1 MATSQTRDPS
11 TEPETDSES
20 ETPGVSAADAITAA
34 PALALNG
41 VLKGR
46 TLDELGDALNGNSAA
61 FSALWAVYPTF
72 PELAD
77 SEAEASEQAD
87 RRAQSVLFD
96 AAIQSDDTDTDD
108 TDTVIR
114 ITEEYENRYGD
125 QKVAIETPAPWEIE
139 EQAADPDAD
148 EYDVGTEWDDNSHA
162 VAVPPNAVI
171 KALIWNEHH
180 YEFHG
185 ADDAGHIDNQ
195 WTIDVSGIDR
205 LREAAT
211 DAGYQW
217 DDDRGTDPDHYL
229 ADDQPDGLDRLTAF
243 AEEGDTVR
251 VRYLKKNGN
260 GIGTKE
266 GEVTQAATGDE
277 ETEYGYS
284 PTQGLV
290 FERADG
296 NTTKLK
302 RDDDNDPG
310 VFGGGYYPFM
320 GQPVSVEVV
329 PTDADEA

>member
-1 MATSQTRDPS
+1 MATSATTTDDAQT
-11 TEPETDSES
+11 ETN
-20 ETPGVSAADAITAA
+20 TPGITADDAITAA

-46 TLDELGDALNGNSAA
+46 TLDELGDALNDHSRA

-77 SEAEASEQAD
+77 DEDDASEPGD
-87 RRAQSVLFD
+87 RHAQSVLFD
-96 AAIQSDDTDTDD
+96 AAIQPDDADSDDTEA
-108 TDTVIR
+108 VIR

-148 EYDVGTEWDDNSHA
+148 EYDIGTEWDDDSHA
-162 VAVPPNAVI
+162 VAVTPNAVI

-180 YEFHG
+180 YDFKG
-185 ADDAGHIDNQ
+185 SDDPSPFDNQ
-195 WTIDVSGIDR
+195 WTIDANGVER

-217 DDDRGTDPDHYL
+217 ADDRGTDPETYL
-229 ADDQPDGLDRLTAF
+229 ADDTPDGLDRVTAF
-243 AEEGDTVR
+243 AEEGDTTR

-284 PTQGLV
+284 PTQGVV

-302 RDDDNDPG
+302 RDDQGDPG
-310 VFGGGYYPFM
+310 VFGGGYYPYM
-320 GQPVSVEVV
+320 GEPVSVEVE
-329 PTDADEA
+329 PADEA